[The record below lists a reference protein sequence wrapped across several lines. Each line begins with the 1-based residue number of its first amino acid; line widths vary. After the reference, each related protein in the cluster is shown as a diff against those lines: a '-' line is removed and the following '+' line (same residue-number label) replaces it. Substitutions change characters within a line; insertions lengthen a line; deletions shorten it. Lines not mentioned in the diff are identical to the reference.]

1 MIYSNRFIHIRLT
14 LVASVILSGCASFEP
29 GLRFQDLSR
38 PRQPTVKQTQEGLD
52 ISIEE
57 FASEKK
63 SRQAFDADVAPYGIL
78 PILLK
83 VENNGTQTFKIQ
95 EYAIS
100 AYADSQSLQLIG
112 GEKAAGEAANSEYGG
127 KALGWTVAAGPFAIL
142 LWPVTIGAS
151 AAHTASVNRRIEQHF
166 ESLRWNDALLKPNQT
181 AAGFLYFKAPAGVK
195 RLENLRLEVKPSEE
209 ISGKILTF
217 NLPLP
222 TIDLSAAPASR
233 VSSSETDQS
242 RSAAP

>member
-1 MIYSNRFIHIRLT
+1 MRF
-14 LVASVILSGCASFEP
+14 ASALYLALPVSLFTFFACASFEP

-57 FASEKK
+57 FVSEKK
-63 SRQAFDADVAPYGIL
+63 SRQAFDADVGPYGIL

-83 VENNGTQTFKIQ
+83 AENNGTQIFKIQ
-95 EYAIS
+95 ENAIS
-100 AYADSQSLQLIG
+100 AYIDGQSLRLIG
-112 GEKAAGEAANSEYGG
+112 GEKAASEGANSEYAG
-127 KALGWTVAAGPFAIL
+127 KALAWTVAAGPFAIF

-181 AAGFLYFKAPAGVK
+181 AAGFLYFEAPAGVK
-195 RLENLRLEVKPSEE
+195 RLENLRLEIKPSEE
-209 ISGKILTF
+209 NSGKTLTF
-217 NLPLP
+217 DLPLP

-233 VSSSETDQS
+233 VSTSETDQS
-242 RSAAP
+242 RSTKP